1 MSRRAWGDNNTHT
14 RVREGTAPRWQRPS
28 PCMSAATAPARDTH
42 MLPSPSAEAPAP
54 PAAQA
59 PTAADADAVNAQG
72 TPFPAGLKVLLV
84 DDDPTCLKVVESMLR
99 R

>member
-1 MSRRAWGDNNTHT
+1 
-14 RVREGTAPRWQRPS
+14 
-28 PCMSAATAPARDTH
+28 MSAATAPARDTH
-42 MLPSPSAEAPAP
+42 MLISHSADAPAP
-54 PAAQA
+54 ASAHT
-59 PTAADADAVNAQG
+59 PTAADAEVGAHG